1 MLVGE
6 WRQPALCLSL
16 QTITKAIVATQRQDL
31 DNPDYSRFYKPA
43 DQILNRDCTDA
54 DGYYIEQAF
63 LVLL

>member
-1 MLVGE
+1 
-6 WRQPALCLSL
+6 
-16 QTITKAIVATQRQDL
+16 VATQRQAL

-43 DQILNRDCTDA
+43 DQFLNRDCTGA

>member
-1 MLVGE
+1 VLVGE
-6 WRQPALCLSL
+6 WRQPALRLFL
-16 QTITKAIVATQRQDL
+16 QTITKAIVATQRQAV

-43 DQILNRDCTDA
+43 DQFLNRDCTDA